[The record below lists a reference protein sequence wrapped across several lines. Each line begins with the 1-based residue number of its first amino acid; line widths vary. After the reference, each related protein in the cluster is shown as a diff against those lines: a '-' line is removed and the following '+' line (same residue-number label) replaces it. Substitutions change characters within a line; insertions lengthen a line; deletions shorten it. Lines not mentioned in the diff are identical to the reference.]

1 MYVLLAVLAAMFALL
16 VAGLG
21 AFAAW
26 AAFGIGKDRARVL
39 RAALS
44 RWSVFDYM
52 LTALFTVGTL
62 FLLADLIGMAKARDQ
77 YPYFH
82 YGYLLSGFVYNTL
95 AGLFLF
101 IRLGM
106 TVRLLGRKPEESD
119 RDLSASSLASA
130 DHDHS
135 EPEQA

>member
-1 MYVLLAVLAAMFALL
+1 MYVLLAVLAAIFALL
-16 VAGLG
+16 VAGFG
-21 AFAAW
+21 SFAVW
-26 AAFGIGKDRARVL
+26 AAFGTGKDRGRVL

-44 RWSVFDYM
+44 HWSVFDYM
-52 LTALFTVGTL
+52 LAALFTVGTL
-62 FLLADLIGMAKARDQ
+62 FLLADLIGMAKVREQ

-106 TVRLLGRKPEESD
+106 TVRLLGRKPGETNG
-119 RDLSASSLASA
+119 DLRAAMLASA
-130 DHDHS
+130 DNDHS
-135 EPEQA
+135 EPEQT